1 MLVMNTMN
9 NLVIRKIGVN
19 MVIDFTDEELDLIFE
34 CLDERRMCSDSEE
47 EINLVDSIYEKMY
60 QAENVNDNS

>member
-47 EINLVDSIYEKMY
+47 EINLIDVIYDKVFQETK
-60 QAENVNDNS
+60 NGNS

>member
-1 MLVMNTMN
+1 
-9 NLVIRKIGVN
+9 

-47 EINLVDSIYEKMY
+47 EILLVDSIYEKMY

>member
-1 MLVMNTMN
+1 ML
-9 NLVIRKIGVN
+9 IE
-19 MVIDFTDEELDLIFE
+19 FTDDELDLIFE

-47 EINLVDSIYEKMY
+47 EILLVDSIYEKMY